1 MRPLGWRPRNR
12 EVLRLAL
19 DHPTNFRV
27 YGLLFRRRRV
37 LISAEYVADVFCWK
51 FPGGGVVAGET
62 AEGALRREF
71 REETG
76 LEIAIGE
83 LLHAPGTL
91 FSPWSKAEYTPAF
104 WRVEAGGEV
113 VVPEDEPVEMSFED
127 PIEAL
132 ESGLMAE
139 PERVALR
146 LALEG
151 QDIPR

>member
-1 MRPLGWRPRNR
+1 MARVRNR
-12 EVLRLAL
+12 EMLPLAP
-19 DHPTNFRV
+19 DHPVNFRV
-27 YGLLFRRRRV
+27 YGLLFRAGRV

-51 FPGGGVVAGET
+51 FPGGGVKAGET
-62 AEGALRREF
+62 AEAALHREF

-76 LEIAIGE
+76 LKIAIGE

-91 FSPWSKAEYTPAF
+91 FSPWSKARYTPAF
-104 WRVEAGGEV
+104 WRVEAGGEI
-113 VVPEDEPVEMSFED
+113 VVPEHEPVEMSFHD
-127 PIEAL
+127 PAEAL

-139 PERVALR
+139 PERAALR